1 MGVEFSAF
9 PPASGTVVA
18 HGLPLAAR
26 GWNIQLPPALRAE
39 RELTMRNVR
48 FYPSAAITAYAA
60 MVMMA
65 GVPVQASD
73 SDQRIEQAAKS
84 SYNFKTHLKDDH
96 IKVDASDGVVT
107 LTGTVAREYHKFLA
121 QETVAGLPG
130 VKSVNNQLAVV
141 GEQPAEHSDG
151 WITMKVKT
159 VLAFHKNVSAS
170 GTEVNTRNGVVTLT
184 GKADNLSQKQLTGE
198 YAKDVD
204 GVTEVRNDLVIAK
217 TSRRTLGD
225 KVDDT
230 SITAQVKSTLLFHK
244 STSMLATKVSTLNGV
259 VSLNGEAKTAAE
271 RDLVTKLVEDIH
283 GVRSVHNRM
292 KVR

>member
-1 MGVEFSAF
+1 
-9 PPASGTVVA
+9 
-18 HGLPLAAR
+18 
-26 GWNIQLPPALRAE
+26 
-39 RELTMRNVR
+39 MRNFR
-48 FYPSAAITAYAA
+48 LAPATAITAYAA
-60 MVMMA
+60 MIMVT
-65 GVPVQASD
+65 GVSLQASD
-73 SDQRIEQAAKS
+73 SDHRIEHAAKT
-84 SYNFKTHLKDDH
+84 SYNFKTHLKDDN
-96 IKVDASDGVVT
+96 IKVDAKDGVVT

-130 VKSVNNQLAVV
+130 VKSVDNKLAVV
-141 GEQPAEHSDG
+141 GEQPAVRSDG

-170 GTEVNTRNGVVTLT
+170 GTDVTTQNGVVTLT

-198 YAKDVD
+198 YAKDVE

-217 TSRRTLGD
+217 SNRRTLGE

-259 VSLNGEAKTAAE
+259 VSLHGEAKNAAE

-283 GVRSVHNRM
+283 GVQSVHNRM
-292 KVR
+292 TVR